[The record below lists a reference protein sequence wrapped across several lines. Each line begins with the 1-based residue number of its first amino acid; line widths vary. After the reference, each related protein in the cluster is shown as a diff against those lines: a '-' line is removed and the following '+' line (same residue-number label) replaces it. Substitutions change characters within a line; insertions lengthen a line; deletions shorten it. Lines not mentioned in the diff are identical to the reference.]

1 MNALDKRLKVFQVI
15 LESIT
20 LCRQHETQEQTV
32 FTVDER
38 QDREYL
44 RLGNSTIYSIG
55 HLDSDFHLLQSA
67 TGLFI
72 NSALR
77 HGEIGAQFAH
87 PIRRRIQGSFES
99 SVLTQLRKIRRDI
112 WTKVLEHPCVQGEK
126 GLTCLRLNSLPLVVW
141 QPKIQISAHISQP

>member
-67 TGLFI
+67 TGLFSSSI
-72 NSALR
+72 VRCDTVKSVPSLRIRSAVASR
-77 HGEIGAQFAH
+77 EASRV
-87 PIRRRIQGSFES
+87 PS
-99 SVLTQLRKIRRDI
+99 
-112 WTKVLEHPCVQGEK
+112 
-126 GLTCLRLNSLPLVVW
+126 
-141 QPKIQISAHISQP
+141 